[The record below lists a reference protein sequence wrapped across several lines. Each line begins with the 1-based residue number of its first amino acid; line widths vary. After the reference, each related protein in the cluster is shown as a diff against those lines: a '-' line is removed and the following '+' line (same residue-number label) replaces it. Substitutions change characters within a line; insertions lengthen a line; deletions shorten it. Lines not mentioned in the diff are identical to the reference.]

1 MPIFNMVVTTT
12 FTKDVQIEAQTLTE
26 AQGKTWKWIEEN
38 DALHNAD
45 LDTTIETLEEYY
57 A

>member
-12 FTKDVQIEAQTLTE
+12 FTKDVQIEAQTLAE
-26 AQGKTWKWIEEN
+26 AEEKTWEWIEEN
-38 DALHNAD
+38 DVLHNAD

>member
-12 FTKDVQIEAQTLTE
+12 FTKDVQIEAQTLAE
-26 AQGKTWKWIEEN
+26 AEEKTWEWIEEN

-45 LDTTIETLEEYY
+45 LDTSIEEVNY

>member
-12 FTKDVQIEAQTLTE
+12 FTKDVQIKAQNLTE
-26 AQGKTWKWIEEN
+26 AQSKTWKWIEEN
-38 DALHNAD
+38 DVLHNAD